1 MKIIVLN
8 LYFKIRDNY
17 SFLLYFFQINSS
29 IILRTINR
37 LKFSKRK
44 TFLEYSNL
52 LIILS
57 IDESTLNSLWID
69 FYIFTMLFTYICFFF
84 FFFCKLY
91 RWLKYINLFKYI
103 LETNFL
109 TIHIFPIFIN
119 LMTRN
124 SQVFLLYI
132 KEYSRQK
139 MNLKCW
145 ITST

>member
-8 LYFKIRDNY
+8 LYFNIRDNY
-17 SFLLYFFQINSS
+17 SFLLHFFQINSS

-69 FYIFTMLFTYICFFF
+69 FYIFTMLFTYFFF
-84 FFFCKLY
+84 LQLY
-91 RWLKYINLFKYI
+91 R
-103 LETNFL
+103 
-109 TIHIFPIFIN
+109 
-119 LMTRN
+119 
-124 SQVFLLYI
+124 
-132 KEYSRQK
+132 
-139 MNLKCW
+139 
-145 ITST
+145 